1 MRLCRRVD
9 AHGTRGTAIFDR
21 EGSVGMTGDQTLIV
35 GLLGVVLVLL
45 VWGRWR
51 YDAVA
56 FAALMAAVVLGVV
69 PKENAFDGFA
79 HTATIIIALV
89 LVVSHGLAASGVVYR
104 LARAVGQ
111 IGKSF
116 TSHLAIMGSLGAAL
130 SAVMNNV
137 GALALLM
144 PVDVESAKKAKRS
157 PGLSLMPLSFAT
169 ILGGLVTLIGT
180 PPNIIVSSYRD
191 RAIGA
196 PYEMFDFA
204 PVGIVCAIVGV
215 LFVTLIG
222 WRLIPTK
229 AGQNEDG
236 EGNFK
241 LDDYVAEL
249 SIGGDSKFLDQPQA
263 DIEKSI
269 RDSDGTLLGIIRD
282 QARLPAHAGWIKVKE
297 DDVLLVEMAAEELER
312 LASENNLE
320 FVAKDRH
327 RELVE
332 GAELE
337 FVECVVLPGSNLEGR
352 TSASVQLVDRF
363 GVWLIGVSR
372 QGKSLRSRV
381 RRTAI
386 QTGDVLLILA
396 PKERINFF
404 IETMDVLPLADRGLE
419 LGTRGKAALAAGLF
433 AGAITL
439 ASMRIID
446 LSIALGIVTLLYLL
460 LGIISAKKIYQSV
473 EWPVV
478 VLIGSLIPIGLALET
493 SGVTELAAQSIVA
506 SVSDLPGWMVLTI
519 LMALTMTLSDVLNNT
534 ATALIAAPIAVE
546 VATKLGVSPEPF
558 LMSVA
563 VAASCAFLTPIGHK
577 NNTLVMGP
585 GNYSFGDYWRM
596 GLPLEIL
603 IVAVGVPMILL
614 VWPL

>member
-1 MRLCRRVD
+1 
-9 AHGTRGTAIFDR
+9 
-21 EGSVGMTGDQTLIV
+21 MTGDQTLVV
-35 GLLGVVLVLL
+35 GLLGFILVLL

-69 PKENAFDGFA
+69 PKDQAFSGFA

-111 IGKSF
+111 IGKTF
-116 TSHLAIMGSLGAAL
+116 TLHIALMGTVGAAL
-130 SAVMNNV
+130 SGVMNNV

-144 PVDVESAKKAKRS
+144 PVDVEAAKKANRS
-157 PGLSLMPLSFAT
+157 PSLSLMPLSFAT

-180 PPNIIVSSYRD
+180 PPNIIISAYREK
-191 RAIGA
+191 ALGT
-196 PYEMFDFA
+196 PYHMFDFA
-204 PVGIVCAIVGV
+204 PVGIVCALVGV

-222 WRLIPTK
+222 WRLIPQKDSNT
-229 AGQNEDG
+229 GDED
-236 EGNFK
+236 ERFK

-249 SIGGDSKFLDQPQA
+249 SIGEDSQFLGKA
-263 DIEKSI
+263 LAEVEKTT
-269 RDSDGTLLGIIRD
+269 RDAGATLLSVIRESSH
-282 QARLPAHAGWIKVKE
+282 LPEHAGWIKLQE
-297 DDVLLVEMAAEELER
+297 GDVLLVESAAEDLER
-312 LASENNLE
+312 LAKENQLN

-332 GAELE
+332 GAQLE
-337 FVECVVLPGSNLEGR
+337 FIECVVQPGSALEGR
-352 TSASVQLVDRF
+352 STASVQLVDRF

-372 QGKSLRSRV
+372 QGKRLRSRV
-381 RRTAI
+381 RRTAL
-386 QTGDVLLILA
+386 QAGDVMLLLA
-396 PKERINFF
+396 PKERVNVL
-404 IETMDVLPLADRGLE
+404 IESMDLLPLADRGLE

-433 AGAITL
+433 AGAILL
-439 ASMRIID
+439 ASLRVID
-446 LSIALGIVTLLYLL
+446 LSIALGVVTLLYLFF
-460 LGIISAKKIYQSV
+460 GIISPKKIYHSV

-478 VLIGSLIPIGLALET
+478 VLIGSLIPIGVALET
-493 SGVTELAAQSIVA
+493 SGVTEIVA
-506 SVSDLPGWMVLTI
+506 QNIVTSVAGLPGWVVLTI

-534 ATALIAAPIAVE
+534 ATALIAAPIAVQ

-558 LMSVA
+558 LMAVA

-577 NNTLVMGP
+577 NNTLIMGP
-585 GNYSFGDYWRM
+585 GRYGFGDYWRM

>member
-1 MRLCRRVD
+1 MNFM
-9 AHGTRGTAIFDR
+9 TA
-21 EGSVGMTGDQTLIV
+21 DQTLVV
-35 GLLGVVLVLL
+35 GLLTVVLVLL

-56 FAALMAAVVLGVV
+56 FAALMAAVILGVV
-69 PKENAFDGFA
+69 PKEKAFYGFA
-79 HTATIIIALV
+79 HSATIIIALV
-89 LVVSHGLAASGVVYR
+89 LVVSHGLAASGVIYR

-111 IGKSF
+111 IGKTF
-116 TSHLAIMGSLGAAL
+116 TSHLGIMGGLGAAL

-144 PVDVESAKKAKRS
+144 PVDIEAAKKAKRS
-157 PGLSLMPLSFAT
+157 PSLSLMPLSFAT

-180 PPNIIVSSYRD
+180 PPNIIISAYREE
-191 RAIGA
+191 ALGA
-196 PYEMFDFA
+196 PYQMFDFA
-204 PVGIVCAIVGV
+204 PVGLVCAIVGV

-222 WRLIPTK
+222 WRLIPQS
-229 AGQNEDG
+229 AQNSGDDE
-236 EGNFK
+236 ERFK

-249 SIGGDSKFLDQPQA
+249 SIGKDSEFLGKALA
-263 DIEKSI
+263 DVEKKT
-269 RDSDGTLLGIIRD
+269 RDAGITLLSVIRE
-282 QARLPAHAGWIKVKE
+282 QARLPDHAGWIKLKE
-297 DDVLLVEMAAEELER
+297 GDVLLVETAAEDLER
-312 LASENNLE
+312 LANENQLR

-332 GAELE
+332 GAQLE
-337 FVECVVLPGSNLEGR
+337 FVECVVQPGSALEGR

-372 QGKSLRSRV
+372 QGKRLRSRV
-381 RRTAI
+381 RRTAM
-386 QTGDVLLILA
+386 QAGDVMLLLTPKGRMNLLI
-396 PKERINFF
+396 
-404 IETMDVLPLADRGLE
+404 ETLDVLPLADRGLE

-433 AGAITL
+433 AAAIALASLGAI
-439 ASMRIID
+439 D
-446 LSIALGIVTLLYLL
+446 LPIALGVVTLFYLL
-460 LGIISAKKIYQSV
+460 FGIISPKKIYNSV

-478 VLIGSLIPIGLALET
+478 VLIGSLIPIGVALET
-493 SGVTELAAQSIVA
+493 SGVTELAAQRIVE
-506 SVSDLPGWMVLTI
+506 SVAGMPGWVVLTI

-534 ATALIAAPIAVE
+534 ATALIAAPIAVQ

-558 LMSVA
+558 LMAVA

-577 NNTLVMGP
+577 NNTLIMGP
-585 GNYSFGDYWRM
+585 GSYSFGDYWRM

-603 IVAVGVPMILL
+603 IVAVGVPMILM

>member
-1 MRLCRRVD
+1 ML
-9 AHGTRGTAIFDR
+9 A
-21 EGSVGMTGDQTLIV
+21 MTSDQITIV
-35 GLLGVVLVLL
+35 ALLGVVLALL

-56 FAALMAAVVLGVV
+56 FSALMAAVILGVV
-69 PKENAFDGFA
+69 PKEQAFSGFA

-104 LARAVGQ
+104 LARAVTK
-111 IGKSF
+111 IGKTF
-116 TSHLAIMGSLGAAL
+116 TSHLAVMGGLGAAL

-144 PVDVESAKKAKRS
+144 PVDIEAAKKAKRS
-157 PGLSLMPLSFAT
+157 PSLSLMPLSFAT

-180 PPNIIVSSYRD
+180 PPNIIISSYREQ
-191 RAIGA
+191 AFGA
-196 PYEMFDFA
+196 PYQMFDFA
-204 PVGIVCAIVGV
+204 PVGIVCAIAGV

-222 WRLIPTK
+222 WRLIPVSEAEKT
-229 AGQNEDG
+229 GDE
-236 EGNFK
+236 ESFR

-249 SIGGDSKFLDQPQA
+249 SVGAESKLVDMPLA
-263 DIEKSI
+263 EVEKTI
-269 RDSDGTLLGIIRD
+269 RDAEITPLSVIRD
-282 QARLPAHAGWIKVKE
+282 QSRLPSHAGWIKLQE
-297 DDVLLVEMAAEELER
+297 GDVLLVETAAENLER
-312 LASENNLE
+312 FANEYELQ
-320 FVAKDRH
+320 FVEKERH

-332 GAELE
+332 GAQLE

-372 QGKSLRSRV
+372 QGKRLRSRV
-381 RRTAI
+381 RRTSLQA
-386 QTGDVLLILA
+386 GDVMLLLA
-396 PKERINFF
+396 PKERISVL
-404 IETMDVLPLADRGLE
+404 IDTMDVLPLADRGLE
-419 LGTRGKAALAAGLF
+419 LGTRGKSALAAGLF
-433 AGAITL
+433 AAAITIASFQFVDL
-439 ASMRIID
+439 A
-446 LSIALGIVTLLYLL
+446 IALGVVTLLYLL
-460 LGIISAKKIYQSV
+460 FGIISAKRIYQSV

-478 VLIGSLIPIGLALET
+478 VLIGSLIPIGVALET
-493 SGVTELAAQSIVA
+493 SGVTELAAQGFVDW
-506 SVSDLPGWMVLTI
+506 VTGMPGWLVLTI

-534 ATALIAAPIAVE
+534 ATALIAAPIAVQI
-546 VATKLGVSPEPF
+546 ASKLGVSPEPF
-558 LMSVA
+558 LMAVA

-585 GNYSFGDYWRM
+585 GSYAFGDYWRM

-603 IVAVGVPMILL
+603 IVAVGVPMILM

>member
-1 MRLCRRVD
+1 MARTCQKV
-9 AHGTRGTAIFDR
+9 IFL
-21 EGSVGMTGDQTLIV
+21 EGKFSMTGDQTLV
-35 GLLGVVLVLL
+35 VAVLAFVLVLL

-56 FAALMAAVVLGVV
+56 FAALMGAVVLGVV
-69 PKENAFDGFA
+69 PKEQAFSGFA
-79 HTATIIIALV
+79 HSATIIIALV

-104 LARAVGQ
+104 IARAVGQ

-144 PVDVESAKKAKRS
+144 PVDVAAAKKAKRS
-157 PGLSLMPLSFAT
+157 PAHSLMPLSFAT

-180 PPNIIVSSYRD
+180 PPNIIISAYREK
-191 RAIGA
+191 ALGA
-196 PYEMFDFA
+196 PYQMFDFA
-204 PVGIVCAIVGV
+204 PVGIVCALVG
-215 LFVTLIG
+215 LIFVTLIG
-222 WRLIPTK
+222 WRLIPHK
-229 AGQNEDG
+229 ASDADDDE
-236 EGNFK
+236 ERFR

-249 SIGGDSKFLDQPQA
+249 SVG
-263 DIEKSI
+263 EKSGFLGKPLADVEKAV
-269 RDSDGTLLGIIRD
+269 RDAGVTLLSVIRD
-282 QARLPAHAGWIKVKE
+282 QARLPEHAGWIKLQQG
-297 DDVLLVEMAAEELER
+297 DVLLVETAAEDLER
-312 LASENNLE
+312 LANENQLR

-332 GAELE
+332 GAQLE
-337 FVECVVLPGSNLEGR
+337 FVECVVQPGSDLEGR
-352 TSASVQLVDRF
+352 TSASVKLVDRF

-372 QGKSLRSRV
+372 QGKRLRSRV
-381 RRTAI
+381 RRTAMSA
-386 QTGDVLLILA
+386 GDVMLLLA
-396 PKERINFF
+396 PKDRMNDF

-419 LGTRGKAALAAGLF
+419 LASRGKAALAAGLF

-439 ASMRIID
+439 ASLRIVD
-446 LSIALGIVTLLYLL
+446 LSIALGIVTLLYLF
-460 LGIISAKKIYQSV
+460 LGIISPKKVYQSV

-478 VLIGSLIPIGLALET
+478 VLIGSLIPIGFALET
-493 SGVTELAAQSIVA
+493 SGVTELVATKIVS
-506 SVSDLPGWMVLTI
+506 SVSDLPSWAVLTI

-534 ATALIAAPIAVE
+534 ATALIAAPIAVQ
-546 VATKLGVSPEPF
+546 VATQLGVSPEPF
-558 LMSVA
+558 LMAVA

-577 NNTLVMGP
+577 NNTLIMGP
-585 GNYSFGDYWRM
+585 GGYSFGDYWRM

-603 IVAVGVPMILL
+603 IVAVGVPMIMM

>member
-1 MRLCRRVD
+1 
-9 AHGTRGTAIFDR
+9 
-21 EGSVGMTGDQTLIV
+21 MTGDQTLVV
-35 GLLGVVLVLL
+35 GLLGFILVLL

-69 PKENAFDGFA
+69 PKEEAFMGFA
-79 HTATIIIALV
+79 HSATIIIALV

-104 LARAVGQ
+104 LAHAVGQ
-111 IGKSF
+111 IGKTF
-116 TSHLAIMGSLGAAL
+116 TSHLGIMGMLGAAL

-144 PVDVESAKKAKRS
+144 PVDVEAAKKAKRS
-157 PGLSLMPLSFAT
+157 PSLSLMPLSFAT

-180 PPNIIVSSYRD
+180 PPNIIISAYREKTF
-191 RAIGA
+191 GT
-196 PYEMFDFA
+196 PYHMFDFA
-204 PVGIVCAIVGV
+204 PVGIVCALVGL

-222 WRLIPTK
+222 WRLIPQKESNTGK
-229 AGQNEDG
+229 DDER
-236 EGNFK
+236 FK

-249 SIGGDSKFLDQPQA
+249 SIDKESQFLGKA
-263 DIEKSI
+263 LAEVEKTV
-269 RDSDGTLLGIIRD
+269 RDSGITLLSVIRES
-282 QARLPAHAGWIKVKE
+282 AHLPEHAGWIKLQQG
-297 DDVLLVEMAAEELER
+297 DVLLVETAAEDLER
-312 LASENNLE
+312 LAKENQLR

-332 GAELE
+332 GAQLE
-337 FVECVVLPGSNLEGR
+337 FIECVVQPGSDLEGR
-352 TSASVQLVDRF
+352 SSASVQLVDRF

-372 QGKSLRSRV
+372 QGKRLRSRV
-381 RRTAI
+381 RRTAM
-386 QTGDVLLILA
+386 QAGDVLLLLA
-396 PKERINFF
+396 PKERVNVL

-419 LGTRGKAALAAGLF
+419 LGTRGKAALAAALF
-433 AGAITL
+433 AGAIVL
-439 ASMRIID
+439 ASLRLLD

-460 LGIISAKKIYQSV
+460 FGIISAKKIYNSV

-478 VLIGSLIPIGLALET
+478 VLIGSLIPIGVALET
-493 SGVTELAAQSIVA
+493 SGVTEIVA
-506 SVSDLPGWMVLTI
+506 QNIVTSVAGMPSWVVLTI

-534 ATALIAAPIAVE
+534 ATALIAAPIAVQ

-558 LMSVA
+558 LMAVA

-577 NNTLVMGP
+577 NNTLIMGP
-585 GNYSFGDYWRM
+585 GRYAFGDYWRM

>member
-1 MRLCRRVD
+1 MDVF
-9 AHGTRGTAIFDR
+9 TS
-21 EGSVGMTGDQTLIV
+21 EQWLIV
-35 GLLGVVLVLL
+35 GLLAVVLVLL

-69 PKENAFDGFA
+69 PKEKAFSGFA
-79 HTATIIIALV
+79 HSATIIIALV

-111 IGKSF
+111 IGKTF
-116 TSHLAIMGSLGAAL
+116 TSHLAVMGGLGAAL
-130 SAVMNNV
+130 SAIMNNV

-144 PVDVESAKKAKRS
+144 PVDIEAAKKAKRS
-157 PGLSLMPLSFAT
+157 PSLSLMPLSFAT

-180 PPNIIVSSYRD
+180 PPNIIISAYRD
-191 RAIGA
+191 KALGA
-196 PYEMFDFA
+196 PYQMFDFA

-222 WRLIPTK
+222 WRLIPQREDN
-229 AGQNEDG
+229 AGGED
-236 EGNFK
+236 ERFK

-249 SIGGDSKFLDQPQA
+249 SLDEDSSFVGKALA
-263 DIEKSI
+263 EVEKTV
-269 RDSDGTLLGIIRD
+269 RDAGITLLGVIRD
-282 QARLPAHAGWIKVKE
+282 QSRLPEHAGWLKLQQG
-297 DDVLLVEMAAEELER
+297 DVLLVETAAEDLER
-312 LASENNLE
+312 LAKENQLR
-320 FVAKDRH
+320 FLAKDRH

-332 GAELE
+332 GAKLE
-337 FVECVVLPGSNLEGR
+337 FVECVVQPGSVLEGR
-352 TSASVQLVDRF
+352 SSASVQMVDRF

-372 QGKSLRSRV
+372 QGKRLRSRV
-381 RRTAI
+381 RRTAM
-386 QTGDVLLILA
+386 QAGDVMLLLA
-396 PKERINFF
+396 PKERINVL
-404 IETMDVLPLADRGLE
+404 IDELAVLPLADRGLE

-433 AGAITL
+433 GGAITL
-439 ASMRIID
+439 ASFRVVD

-460 LGIISAKKIYQSV
+460 FGIISAKKIYTSV

-478 VLIGSLIPIGLALET
+478 VLIGSLIPIGVALET
-493 SGVTELAAQSIVA
+493 SGVTELAAQGIVD
-506 SVSDLPGWMVLTI
+506 SVTGLPGWVVLTL

-534 ATALIAAPIAVE
+534 ATALIAAPIAVQ

-558 LMSVA
+558 LMAVA

-577 NNTLVMGP
+577 NNTLIMGP
-585 GNYSFGDYWRM
+585 GRYHFGDYWRM

-603 IVAVGVPMILL
+603 IVAVGVPMILM